1 MELESGKLKFIEEWG
16 KLGSQWGIN
25 RTMAQIHALLLV
37 CPEHLC
43 AEDIM
48 EELGIS
54 RGNANMNI
62 RALIDWGLLYKEH
75 VKGKRKEYFRAEK
88 DMFVVF
94 KQIILQ
100 RRKKELDPLL
110 KMVNELSHV
119 RSHCDDSE
127 EFCNV
132 LQDIRTFSVK
142 ADTALTTLLETES
155 NWISNIFFKMIR

>member
-16 KLGSQWGIN
+16 KLGTQWGIN

-37 CPEHLC
+37 CPEPIC

-75 VKGKRKEYFRAEK
+75 IKGERKEYFRAEK
-88 DMFVVF
+88 DMFMVF

-119 RSHCDDSE
+119 RSDCNHSE